1 MIESILSLPFDI
13 FLLFTSLKKIKKKK
27 RNGYINTLQPGFSLR
42 TFMGHSSTVLALDF
56 HPSKEDL
63 ICSCDN
69 SEIRY
74 WSIKNGSCAG
84 VYKV

>member
-1 MIESILSLPFDI
+1 VFASLF
-13 FLLFTSLKKIKKKK
+13 FFLKKKELMD
-27 RNGYINTLQPGFSLR
+27 RYINTLQPGFSLR

-63 ICSCDN
+63 ICSCDS

-84 VYKV
+84 VSKV